1 MKTLLKRRSSHT
13 FIALIF
19 SLFAS
24 SAFAWASTTP
34 MEKLYTFKFKLSK
47 ETYEYSQ
54 KSTSY
59 EEAFEKAAQSCFN
72 HYKDGKKLTENQGL
86 DIIDVCANPRS

>member
-1 MKTLLKRRSSHT
+1 MKTFLTSSLMT
-13 FIALIF
+13 LAMALT
-19 SLFAS
+19 STA
-24 SAFAWASTTP
+24 AHAWAATTP

-47 ETYEYSQ
+47 ETYEYNQ

-72 HYKDGKKLTENQGL
+72 HYKDGKHLTENQGL